1 MKCRARS
8 KVFKDQPTSGQ
19 RKALEQQCVKEF
31 DILTEN
37 FEHDANV
44 KLLYLFH
51 TKHGYGKKRLKRL
64 SKDINDV
71 FQGLHA
77 RYELDETDSVWLC
90 KKKLE
95 DDGIDVDELLKES
108 ED

>member
-19 RKALEQQCVKEF
+19 RKALENQCLKEF

-51 TKHGYGKKRLKRL
+51 TKYGYGKKRLKRL
-64 SKDINDV
+64 SK
-71 FQGLHA
+71 
-77 RYELDETDSVWLC
+77 S
-90 KKKLE
+90 
-95 DDGIDVDELLKES
+95 LLRCWRMGTPILRIYLY
-108 ED
+108 D